1 MTDESTHEPS
11 DVNKSEPSQP
21 EMKDAESGIDAGK
34 PTAAPASTA
43 RRRRSRGERRE
54 ARSQRKA
61 RAERETPTD
70 GTKSERG
77 VGPTGWLAPVV
88 VAAIIGAI
96 VGAGSLVGANSSDP
110 VQGTIIAEPI
120 RSSVLLCPE
129 PGTGGNLGVRVT
141 GAVIPGQPGQE
152 GEGEAGLRTLP
163 GAESASSNLKAPGE
177 QGQIEAFGTEL
188 PAIEAYGE
196 GALAPGL
203 IADQWGR
210 DPSGQGRGMAST
222 ACAPA
227 GSDFWFVGGGAVA
240 GRITRVVLVNPD
252 VTSAIVDV
260 IIHGP
265 DGEIDTPTT
274 RGLVVPGQD
283 RIIVRLDEVAP
294 GVNGTAFHVIARS
307 GRVGASVDDEQRSGL
322 ESIGTDW
329 IPAAAE
335 PATTVYVP
343 GILAGDGARVLSVV
357 STSDNDAIV
366 EVRVLAQDGS
376 YLPFERGSVTVP
388 AGAVTTLDMTPALP
402 PSPDGVLPAALQ
414 LTSDHPIVAGMRQ
427 FFGGRN
433 VQNEASFTA
442 GAQPF
447 TGPAAVSGLPVR
459 TATDVKLQIVAPAT
473 SVEVDVTML
482 PFRGGTT
489 IAEPTD
495 PVRVSIPA
503 GEVRVITF
511 EPPTD
516 VEWFTGV
523 ITPAPGSG
531 PILAAHRVKER
542 SRFGDLITGYPW
554 KPLRVRVPVPQA
566 VPDAAVATR

>member
-1 MTDESTHEPS
+1 MSDDTQAPDEVPNDVPAEEPG
-11 DVNKSEPSQP
+11 DVS
-21 EMKDAESGIDAGK
+21 SGV
-34 PTAAPASTA
+34 PAAPAQ
-43 RRRRSRGERRE
+43 RSGR
-54 ARSQRKA
+54 
-61 RAERETPTD
+61 PW
-70 GTKSERG
+70 
-77 VGPTGWLAPVV
+77 WLPAVAAGLAVAVV
-88 VAAIIGAI
+88 VGLGQVIWAQPDQRSEPA
-96 VGAGSLVGANSSDP
+96 L
-110 VQGTIIAEPI
+110 TAEPI

-141 GAVIPGQPGQE
+141 AAIVPGQPGQD
-152 GEGEAGLRTLP
+152 GSPGEAGMRTLP

-177 QGQIEAFGTEL
+177 QGQIEAFGTQL
-188 PAIEAYGE
+188 PPVEAFGE
-196 GALAPGL
+196 GSLAPGL

-210 DPSGQGRGMAST
+210 DPSGRGRGMAST

-227 GSDFWFVGGGAVA
+227 ASDFWFVGGGAVA

-252 VTSAIVDV
+252 VTSAIVDI

-274 RGLVVPGQD
+274 RGIVVPGQD
-283 RIIVRLDEVAP
+283 RVTIRLDEVAP

-307 GRVGASVDDEQRSGL
+307 GRIGASVDDEQRSGL
-322 ESIGTDW
+322 DVIGTDW

-343 GILAGDGARVLSVV
+343 GVLAGDGARVLSIV
-357 STSDNDAIV
+357 STSDNDALV
-366 EVRVLAQDGS
+366 NVRILAQDGS
-376 YLPFERGSVTVP
+376 YIPFERGSITVP

-402 PSPDGVLPAALQ
+402 PSPNGVLPASIE
-414 LTSDHPIVAGMRQ
+414 LTADHPIVAGMRQ

-459 TATDVKLQIVAPAT
+459 AATDVKLQISAPIT
-473 SVEVDVTML
+473 GVEVDVTML
-482 PFRGGTT
+482 PFRGGTQ
-489 IAEPTD
+489 IAEPTE
-495 PVRVSIPA
+495 PVRVSVPP

-511 EPPTD
+511 DPPSD
-516 VEWFTGV
+516 VDWFTGV

-531 PILAAHRVKER
+531 PVLAAHRVKER

-554 KPLRVRVPVPQA
+554 KPLRTRVLVPNA
-566 VPDAAVATR
+566 YADEAVATR

>member
-61 RAERETPTD
+61 RAERETPT
-70 GTKSERG
+70 GGMRSERG
-77 VGPTGWLAPVV
+77 AGPTGWLAPVV

-152 GEGEAGLRTLP
+152 GEGQAGLRTLP

>member
-1 MTDESTHEPS
+1 MSDE
-11 DVNKSEPSQP
+11 N
-21 EMKDAESGIDAGK
+21 ALDAGELV
-34 PTAAPASTA
+34 TAHESVTGSA
-43 RRRRSRGERRE
+43 
-54 ARSQRKA
+54 QRP
-61 RAERETPTD
+61 RWQ
-70 GTKSERG
+70 
-77 VGPTGWLAPVV
+77 VPVV
-88 VAAIIGAI
+88 VVAVIALV
-96 VGAGSLVGANSSDP
+96 VGLGQLIRAQPAPPQEASVA
-110 VQGTIIAEPI
+110 AEPI

-141 GAVIPGQPGQE
+141 GAVIPGQAGQS
-152 GEGEAGLRTLP
+152 GDGEAGLRTLP
-163 GAESASSNLKAPGE
+163 GAESASSNLARPGE
-177 QGQIEAFGTEL
+177 QGQIEAFGSKL

-203 IADQWGR
+203 VADQWGR
-210 DPSGQGRGMAST
+210 APSGRSRGMAST

-227 GSDFWFVGGGAVA
+227 ASDFWFVGGGAVA
-240 GRITRVVLVNPD
+240 GRVTRVVLVNPD

-260 IIHGP
+260 IVHGP
-265 DGEIDTPTT
+265 EGEIETPTT

-283 RIIVRLDEVAP
+283 RIIVRLDDVAP

-307 GRVGASVDDEQRSGL
+307 GRVGASVNDEQRVGL
-322 ESIGTDW
+322 DVVGTDW

-343 GILAGDGARVLSVV
+343 GILAGDGARVLSLV
-357 STSDNDAIV
+357 STSESDAIV
-366 EVRVLAQDGS
+366 SVRVLAQDGS
-376 YLPFERGSVTVP
+376 YAPFERGSIIVP

-402 PSPDGVLPAALQ
+402 ATPDGVLPATLE
-414 LTSDHPIVAGMRQ
+414 LTSDQPIVAGMRQ

-447 TGPAAVSGLPVR
+447 TGPSAVTGLPVR
-459 TATDVKLQIVAPAT
+459 AATDVKLQISAPST

-482 PFRGGTT
+482 PFRGGKEVAQAT
-489 IAEPTD
+489 E
-495 PVRVSIPA
+495 PVRVSVPA

-511 EPPTD
+511 EPPSD

-523 ITPAPGSG
+523 ITPVAGSG
-531 PILAAHRVKER
+531 PVLAAHRVRER

-554 KPLRVRVPVPQA
+554 KPLRVRVPVPTA
-566 VPDAAVATR
+566 VPDVAVAVR

>member
-1 MTDESTHEPS
+1 MTA
-11 DVNKSEPSQP
+11 QP
-21 EMKDAESGIDAGK
+21 EDTGSSSRVGVRWWPPVIVAIVASGIVAVGTFVPDGSV
-34 PTAAPASTA
+34 TSAAP
-43 RRRRSRGERRE
+43 
-54 ARSQRKA
+54 
-61 RAERETPTD
+61 
-70 GTKSERG
+70 
-77 VGPTGWLAPVV
+77 
-88 VAAIIGAI
+88 
-96 VGAGSLVGANSSDP
+96 
-110 VQGTIIAEPI
+110 TITAEPI

-129 PGTGGNLGVRVT
+129 PGSGGNLGVRVT
-141 GAVIPGQPGQE
+141 GAIVPGQPGQQ
-152 GEGEAGLRTLP
+152 GDGEAGLRTLP
-163 GAESASSNLKAPGE
+163 GAESASSNLKQPGE
-177 QGQIEAFGTEL
+177 QGQIEAFGTKL
-188 PAIEAYGE
+188 PAIEAFGE

-240 GRITRVVLVNPD
+240 GRNTRVVLVNPD
-252 VTSAIVDV
+252 ITSAIVDV

-265 DGEIDTPTT
+265 DGEVDTPTT

-283 RIIVRLDEVAP
+283 RVIVRLDEVAP

-307 GRVGASVDDEQRSGL
+307 GRIGASVDDEQRVGL
-322 ESIGTDW
+322 ESVGTDW
-329 IPAAAE
+329 IPPAAE
-335 PATTVYVP
+335 PATVVYVP

-366 EVRVLAQDGS
+366 EIRVLAQDGS
-376 YLPFERGSVTVP
+376 YQPFERGSITVP
-388 AGAVTTLDMTPALP
+388 AGSVTTLDMSPALP
-402 PSPDGVLPAALQ
+402 PSPDGVLPAALE

-459 TATDVKLQIVAPAT
+459 TATDVKLQVAAPST

-482 PFRGGTT
+482 PFRGGTQV
-489 IAEPTD
+489 AEPTG
-495 PVRVSIPA
+495 PVRVSVPA

-516 VEWFTGV
+516 IDWFTGV
-523 ITPAPGSG
+523 ITPLPGSG

-554 KPLRVRVPVPQA
+554 PALRVRVPVPQA
-566 VPDAAVATR
+566 VPDAAVAVR

>member
-1 MTDESTHEPS
+1 MTDDPTPESTDSPHSPHSPHGPDSPDSPEA
-11 DVNKSEPSQP
+11 SQ
-21 EMKDAESGIDAGK
+21 
-34 PTAAPASTA
+34 
-43 RRRRSRGERRE
+43 RSR
-54 ARSQRKA
+54 
-61 RAERETPTD
+61 
-70 GTKSERG
+70 RG
-77 VGPTGWLAPVV
+77 GVIGWLPPVI
-88 VAAIIGAI
+88 VAVIMGAI
-96 VGAGSLVGANSSDP
+96 VAAGSLVGANATDP
-110 VQGTIIAEPI
+110 IEGTIIAEPI

-210 DPSGQGRGMAST
+210 DPSGRGRGMAST

-260 IIHGP
+260 VIHGP

-283 RIIVRLDEVAP
+283 RIVVRLDEVAP

-322 ESIGTDW
+322 ESVGTDW

-335 PATTVYVP
+335 PATTVYIP

-388 AGAVTTLDMTPALP
+388 AGSVTTLDMAPALP

-427 FFGGRN
+427 FFGGRT

-447 TGPAAVSGLPVR
+447 TGPSAVSGLPVR
-459 TATDVKLQIVAPAT
+459 AATDVKVQIVAPAT

-489 IAEPTD
+489 IAEPTE

-503 GEVRVITF
+503 GEVRVVTF

-566 VPDAAVATR
+566 VPDAAVATK

>member
-1 MTDESTHEPS
+1 MTDDALDEAPEGLLADDSSTPEATETTS
-11 DVNKSEPSQP
+11 DATRP
-21 EMKDAESGIDAGK
+21 
-34 PTAAPASTA
+34 
-43 RRRRSRGERRE
+43 R
-54 ARSQRKA
+54 ARSSRIGA
-61 RAERETPTD
+61 RSGEPRS
-70 GTKSERG
+70 GGRG
-77 VGPTGWLAPVV
+77 WIPPIL
-88 VAAIIGAI
+88 VAALIAGI
-96 VGAGSLVGANSSDP
+96 VGMGSLFVGDDASESEAT
-110 VQGTIIAEPI
+110 VIAEPI

-141 GAVIPGQPGQE
+141 GAIVPGQPGQD

-163 GAESASSNLKAPGE
+163 GAESASSNLKQPGE
-177 QGQIEAFGTEL
+177 QGQIEAFGIEL

-210 DPSGQGRGMAST
+210 DPSGRGRGMAST

-265 DGEIDTPTT
+265 DGEIETPTT

-283 RIIVRLDEVAP
+283 RIVVRLDEVAP
-294 GVNGTAFHVIARS
+294 GVNGIAFHVIARS
-307 GRVGASVDDEQRSGL
+307 GRVGASVDDEQRVGL
-322 ESIGTDW
+322 DSVGTDW

-357 STSDNDAIV
+357 STTDNDAIV

-376 YLPFERGSVTVP
+376 YLPFERGSLTVP
-388 AGAVTTLDMTPALP
+388 AGAVTTLDMSPALP

-414 LTSDHPIVAGMRQ
+414 LTSDQPIVAGMRQ
-427 FFGGRN
+427 FFGGNN

-447 TGPAAVSGLPVR
+447 VGPAAVSGLPVR
-459 TATDVKLQIVAPAT
+459 AATDVKLQIVAPST

-482 PFRGGTT
+482 PFRGGRE
-489 IAEPTD
+489 IAEPTE
-495 PVRVSIPA
+495 PVRVSVPA
-503 GEVRVITF
+503 GEIRVITF

-516 VEWFTGV
+516 VDWFTGV
-523 ITPAPGSG
+523 ITPLPGSG

-566 VPDAAVATR
+566 VPDAAIATR

>member
-1 MTDESTHEPS
+1 MT
-11 DVNKSEPSQP
+11 P
-21 EMKDAESGIDAGK
+21 EQDASGGGLSWWVPPLVVLALVGSIV
-34 PTAAPASTA
+34 
-43 RRRRSRGERRE
+43 
-54 ARSQRKA
+54 
-61 RAERETPTD
+61 
-70 GTKSERG
+70 G
-77 VGPTGWLAPVV
+77 VGFLASADSGESETG
-88 VAAIIGAI
+88 
-96 VGAGSLVGANSSDP
+96 
-110 VQGTIIAEPI
+110 TMIAEPI

-129 PGTGGNLGVRVT
+129 PGSGGNLGVRVT

-177 QGQIEAFGTEL
+177 QGQIEAFGIEL
-188 PAIEAYGE
+188 PAVEAYGE

-210 DPSGQGRGMAST
+210 DPSGRGRGMAST

-240 GRITRVVLVNPD
+240 GRVTRVLLVNPD

-265 DGEIDTPTT
+265 EGEIETPTT

-294 GVNGTAFHVIARS
+294 GVNGTAFHVIARA
-307 GRVGASVDDEQRSGL
+307 GRVGASVVDEQRSGL
-322 ESIGTDW
+322 DW
-329 IPAAAE
+329 IPAAAD
-335 PATTVYVP
+335 PATNVYLP

-357 STSDNDAIV
+357 STSDSDAIV
-366 EVRVLAQDGS
+366 DLRVLAQDGS
-376 YLPFERGSVTVP
+376 YQPFDRNSVTVP

-402 PSPDGVLPAALQ
+402 PSPNGVLPAALQ
-414 LTSDHPIVAGMRQ
+414 LTSDQPIVVGMRQ

-447 TGPAAVSGLPVR
+447 VGPSAVSGLPVR
-459 TATDVKLQIVAPAT
+459 GATDVKLQIAAPAT

-489 IAEPTD
+489 IAEETE
-495 PVRVSIPA
+495 PVRVSVPA

-516 VEWFTGV
+516 VDWFTGV
-523 ITPAPGSG
+523 ITPVPGSG

-542 SRFGDLITGYPW
+542 SDFGDLITGYPW

-566 VPDAAVATR
+566 VPDVAVVGR

>member
-1 MTDESTHEPS
+1 MTEEAPGDVTEDVSTE
-11 DVNKSEPSQP
+11 
-21 EMKDAESGIDAGK
+21 
-34 PTAAPASTA
+34 TAATG
-43 RRRRSRGERRE
+43 RRRGSRSSRRRARSGE
-54 ARSQRKA
+54 ARSQESLA
-61 RAERETPTD
+61 
-70 GTKSERG
+70 SEPRSGVRG
-77 VGPTGWLAPVV
+77 WIPPLI
-88 VAAIIGAI
+88 VAAVIAGI
-96 VGAGSLVGANSSDP
+96 VGMGSLAGGGDASEVETT
-110 VQGTIIAEPI
+110 VIAEPI

-141 GAVIPGQPGQE
+141 GAVVPGQPGQD

-163 GAESASSNLKAPGE
+163 GAESASSNLKEPGE

-188 PAIEAYGE
+188 PAVEAYGE

-210 DPSGQGRGMAST
+210 DPSGRGRGMAST

-265 DGEIDTPTT
+265 DGEIETPTT

-283 RIIVRLDEVAP
+283 RIVVRLDEVAP

-307 GRVGASVDDEQRSGL
+307 GRVGASVDDEQRVGL
-322 ESIGTDW
+322 DSVGTDW

-335 PATTVYVP
+335 PATTVYIP

-357 STSDNDAIV
+357 STTDNDAIV

-414 LTSDHPIVAGMRQ
+414 LTSDQPIVAGMRQ
-427 FFGGRN
+427 FFGGSN

-447 TGPAAVSGLPVR
+447 VGPAAVSGLPVR
-459 TATDVKLQIVAPAT
+459 AATDVKLQIVAPAT

-482 PFRGGTT
+482 PFRGGKE
-489 IAEPTD
+489 IAEPTE
-495 PVRVSIPA
+495 PVRVSVPP
-503 GEVRVITF
+503 GEVRVVTF

-516 VEWFTGV
+516 VDWFTGV

-566 VPDAAVATR
+566 VPDGAIATR

>member
-1 MTDESTHEPS
+1 MTT
-11 DVNKSEPSQP
+11 V
-21 EMKDAESGIDAGK
+21 
-34 PTAAPASTA
+34 TSTA
-43 RRRRSRGERRE
+43 DGRQSRWVPPLLVL
-54 ARSQRKA
+54 AIIASIV
-61 RAERETPTD
+61 
-70 GTKSERG
+70 G
-77 VGPTGWLAPVV
+77 VGF
-88 VAAIIGAI
+88 
-96 VGAGSLVGANSSDP
+96 LVGADSDES
-110 VQGTIIAEPI
+110 VSRTTIAEPI

-152 GEGEAGLRTLP
+152 GDGEAGLRTLP
-163 GAESASSNLKAPGE
+163 GAESAGSNLKAPGE
-177 QGQIEAFGTEL
+177 QGQIEAFGIEL
-188 PAIEAYGE
+188 PAVEAYGE

-210 DPSGQGRGMAST
+210 DPSGRGRGMAST

-240 GRITRVVLVNPD
+240 GRVTRVVLVNPD

-265 DGEIDTPTT
+265 EGEIETPTT

-294 GVNGTAFHVIARS
+294 GINGTAFHVIARA

-322 ESIGTDW
+322 DAIGTDW

-335 PATTVYVP
+335 PATNVYLP

-357 STSDNDAIV
+357 STTDSDAIV
-366 EVRVLAQDGS
+366 DIRVLAQDGS
-376 YLPFERGSVTVP
+376 YQPFDRGSVTVP

-402 PSPDGVLPAALQ
+402 PSPNGVLPAALQ
-414 LTSDHPIVAGMRQ
+414 LTSDQPIVVGMRQ

-447 TGPAAVSGLPVR
+447 VGPSAVSGLPVR
-459 TATDVKLQIVAPAT
+459 NATDVKLQIAAPAT

-489 IAEPTD
+489 IAQETE
-495 PVRVSIPA
+495 PVRVSVPA

-516 VEWFTGV
+516 VDWFTGV
-523 ITPAPGSG
+523 ITPVPGSG

-542 SRFGDLITGYPW
+542 SQFGDLITGYPW
-554 KPLRVRVPVPQA
+554 KPLRVRVPVPQS
-566 VPDAAVATR
+566 VADISVVGR

>member
-1 MTDESTHEPS
+1 MTDDALDEAPEGLLAGDNSTPEATETTS
-11 DVNKSEPSQP
+11 DATRPRARSSR
-21 EMKDAESGIDAGK
+21 IDA
-34 PTAAPASTA
+34 
-43 RRRRSRGERRE
+43 RSGEPRSGGRGWI
-54 ARSQRKA
+54 
-61 RAERETPTD
+61 P
-70 GTKSERG
+70 
-77 VGPTGWLAPVV
+77 PIL
-88 VAAIIGAI
+88 VAALIAGI
-96 VGAGSLVGANSSDP
+96 VGMGSLFVGDDASESEAT
-110 VQGTIIAEPI
+110 VIAEPI

-141 GAVIPGQPGQE
+141 GAIVPGQPGQG

-163 GAESASSNLKAPGE
+163 GAESASSNLKQPGE
-177 QGQIEAFGTEL
+177 QGQIEAFGIEL

-210 DPSGQGRGMAST
+210 DPSGRGRGMAST

-265 DGEIDTPTT
+265 DGEIETPTT

-283 RIIVRLDEVAP
+283 RIVVRLDEVAP
-294 GVNGTAFHVIARS
+294 GINGIAFHVIARS
-307 GRVGASVDDEQRSGL
+307 GRVGASVDDEQRVGL
-322 ESIGTDW
+322 DSVGTDW

-357 STSDNDAIV
+357 STTDNDAIV

-376 YLPFERGSVTVP
+376 YLPFERGSLTVP
-388 AGAVTTLDMTPALP
+388 AGAVTTLDMSPALP

-414 LTSDHPIVAGMRQ
+414 LTSDQPIVAGMRQ
-427 FFGGRN
+427 FFGGNN

-447 TGPAAVSGLPVR
+447 VGPAAVSGLPVR
-459 TATDVKLQIVAPAT
+459 AATDVKLQIVAPST

-482 PFRGGTT
+482 PFRGGRE
-489 IAEPTD
+489 IAEPTE
-495 PVRVSIPA
+495 PVRVSVPA

-516 VEWFTGV
+516 VDWFTGV
-523 ITPAPGSG
+523 ITPLPGSG

-566 VPDAAVATR
+566 VPDAAIATR